1 VAESLNAKSHNGLND
16 IVGLASKLFFKPCVI
31 KIWKKI
37 RGLFLKNLGSAV
49 IKKLHGDM
57 IRPAP
62 PVKLGGK

>member
-1 VAESLNAKSHNGLND
+1 LND

-31 KIWKKI
+31 KIGKKI